1 MHTLPLKDCSRPPF
15 KACLFDL
22 DGTLLDTAPDFKAA
36 LDHCLAQAGL
46 SEAALPFVRSRVG
59 LGAASM
65 LRVALQERG
74 SALDPLTLLPEFLD
88 HYRCHLGT
96 HTRPF
101 PTVVDTLGRLRA
113 DGVRMAVV
121 TNKRR
126 QFSES
131 RLAHAGLS
139 EFFDVITCG
148 DTPEMMK
155 PDPAP
160 VLLTLERLEIAPAD
174 AVFVGDSVHDILA
187 ANAAGIAICV
197 MKHGYHGGENLVDL
211 RIDRCLE
218 VMADL
223 LD

>member
-1 MHTLPLKDCSRPPF
+1 MKDCSQLPF
-15 KACLFDL
+15 RACLFDL

-36 LDHCLAQAGL
+36 LDHCLTRAGL
-46 SEAALPFVRSRVG
+46 SEATLPFVRARVD

-74 SALDPLTLLPEFLD
+74 SLLDPLTLLPEFLD

-113 DGVRMAVV
+113 DGVRLAVV

-126 QFSES
+126 QFSEGH
-131 RLAHAGLS
+131 LAHAGLC

-148 DTPEMMK
+148 DTLEMMK

-160 VLLTLERLEIAPAD
+160 VLLTLERLGIASAD

-197 MKHGYHGGENLVDL
+197 MKHGYHGGENLVPF